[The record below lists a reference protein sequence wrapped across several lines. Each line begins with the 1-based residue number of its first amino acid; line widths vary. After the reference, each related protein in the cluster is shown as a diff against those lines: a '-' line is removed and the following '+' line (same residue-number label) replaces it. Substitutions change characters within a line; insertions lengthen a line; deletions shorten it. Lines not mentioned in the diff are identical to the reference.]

1 MTHRRLTL
9 ATLAVLAVVVVGFLA
24 YRQFFAPAATVS
36 APTGGYAGQP
46 TLGRADAPVKLIL
59 FENFLC
65 EHCKAF
71 EEGVFPRI
79 KSDYIDTGQVQAYY
93 VNLAWGSESAT
104 TAGLAGECAY
114 RQDELAFWEYK
125 RALYAA
131 QDDHD
136 GAWATSANLVAIAR
150 SVPALD
156 AEELRACLADGRY
169 LNEVQRDLE
178 LGDLV
183 GVRGTPSIVV
193 GAQGFESPSYD
204 TLASAIERELAGG
217 N

>member
-1 MTHRRLTL
+1 M
-9 ATLAVLAVVVVGFLA
+9 
-24 YRQFFAPAATVS
+24 
-36 APTGGYAGQP
+36 
-46 TLGRADAPVKLIL
+46 
-59 FENFLC
+59 
-65 EHCKAF
+65 
-71 EEGVFPRI
+71 
-79 KSDYIDTGQVQAYY
+79 
-93 VNLAWGSESAT
+93 
-104 TAGLAGECAY
+104 
-114 RQDELAFWEYK
+114 
-125 RALYAA
+125 
-131 QDDHD
+131 
-136 GAWATSANLVAIAR
+136 AIAR